1 MTDRNKAHVRLI
13 DIAERLGL
21 SSMSVSKAL
30 RGHADMAPE
39 TVERVKR
46 VAAEMGYVPN
56 HFARSL
62 QARGGS
68 KLLGVVVPRIR
79 HAFFA
84 EALGAIQEAAA
95 EHGYEILFG
104 VSQEQPC
111 VERRLVET
119 FVSMRVE
126 GLMVSVSERRDE
138 ALSDYGWLEQQGVPL
153 VYFDR
158 APCDA
163 QSFEAVTMDD
173 YGGARDVVLAAA
185 SRGYKRI
192 AHLAGYDAV
201 NIGRARR
208 AGYEAGMRQAGLPI
222 NPDWIV
228 TGGLAEAD
236 GYRAFQQLW
245 SASERPDA
253 IVCASFP
260 LAVGVVDAMRALAP
274 EAIGKVLLMFFGV
287 AEMARFFPAPY
298 CCVAQPAAAMGRVA
312 VDRILRLIEGRE
324 SDPQAPLPVH
334 IMASDQRT
342 IIQDKTTLG
351 GAFQP

>member
-68 KLLGVVVPRIR
+68 KLLGVVVPKIR

-95 EHGYEILFG
+95 ERGYEILFG

-111 VERRLVET
+111 VERRHVET

-126 GLMVSVSERRDE
+126 GLMVSVSERRND
-138 ALSDYGWLEQQGVPL
+138 ALGDYGWLKQQGVPL

-158 APCDA
+158 APCEA
-163 QSFEAVTMDD
+163 GPFEAVTMDD
-173 YGGARDVVLAAA
+173 HGGARDAVLAAA
-185 SRGYKRI
+185 ARGRRRI
-192 AHLAGYDAV
+192 AHLAGYDAIS
-201 NIGRARR
+201 IGRERR
-208 AGYEAGMRQAGLPI
+208 AGYEAGMRAAGLVI
-222 NPDWIV
+222 NPDWII

-236 GYRAFQQLW
+236 GYRAFEQLW
-245 SASERPDA
+245 KQAERPDA
-253 IVCASFP
+253 IFCASFP
-260 LAVGVVDAMRALAP
+260 LAVGLVDAMRALAP
-274 EAIGKVLLMFFGV
+274 DAIGKVLIMFFGV
-287 AEMARFFPAPY
+287 AEMARFFPEPY
-298 CCVAQPAAAMGRVA
+298 ICVVQPAAAMGRMT
-312 VDRILRLIEGRE
+312 VDRILHLIEGGASE
-324 SDPQAPLPVH
+324 PQAPLPVH
-334 IMASDQRT
+334 VMASDAPPDQR
-342 IIQDKTTLG
+342 
-351 GAFQP
+351 A